1 MLELE
6 NYKVFFKPV
15 VISDDLKIIG
25 KKDKENIKKSIDAK
39 LKYRP
44 DLYSLPL
51 RRPLANYRKLR
62 VGKYRIIFKLDEKN
76 KACLIVGIRHRDNI
90 YSEIGKRVIK

>member
-6 NYKVFFKPV
+6 YKIFFNPI
-15 VISDDLKIIG
+15 VISDDLKVIR
-25 KKDKENIKKSIDAK
+25 KKDKDNIRKSIDVK
-39 LKYRP
+39 LKSHP

-62 VGKYRIIFKLDEKN
+62 VEKYRVVFKLDTKKKE
-76 KACLIVGIRHRDNI
+76 CLIIGIRHRDNI
-90 YSEIGKRVIK
+90 YKNIEKRIK